1 MPAGKG
7 EETGCCPLERGP
19 RRKLIK
25 AAPVDYTLA
34 LPWALAISPQGLN
47 QVLPQ
52 LLTFSTP
59 QKEFRVESRNEALC
73 PLVEQAFR

>member
-25 AAPVDYTLA
+25 VAPVDYTLA
-34 LPWALAISPQGLN
+34 LPWALAISLSRTESGAATAANLQHPPKGVQGGE
-47 QVLPQ
+47 
-52 LLTFSTP
+52 
-59 QKEFRVESRNEALC
+59 QKRGTLSYGRTSL
-73 PLVEQAFR
+73 